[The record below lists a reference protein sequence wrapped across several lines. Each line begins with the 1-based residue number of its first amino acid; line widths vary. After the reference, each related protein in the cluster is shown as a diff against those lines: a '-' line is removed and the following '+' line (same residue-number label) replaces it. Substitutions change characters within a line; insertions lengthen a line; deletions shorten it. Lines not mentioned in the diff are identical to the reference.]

1 MSANLRLYLVSIFG
15 FEYVI
20 RLVPSDAWDNP
31 SPCDKWTARDV
42 AGHSMAVI
50 SNVASRAGVGEPADV
65 FADPPGAFAGFDP
78 PATWYAVRDRLLT
91 ALDRPGALQ
100 TELKS
105 SLGTMT
111 VDAFVGL
118 MIADCT
124 IHTWDLARA
133 AGVDE
138 RLDPMLVDYV
148 QHDLEQ
154 RNPKVLRAPHRYAE
168 AVDATA
174 EYDAQARML
183 LFTGRRP

>member
-1 MSANLRLYLVSIFG
+1 MSANLRNYLVSIFG
-15 FEYVI
+15 FEHVI
-20 RLVPSDAWDNP
+20 RSVPASAWDNP

-42 AGHSMAVI
+42 TGHSMAVI
-50 SNVASRAGVGEPADV
+50 SNVASRAGVGDSADP
-65 FADPPGAFAGFDP
+65 FADPPGTFAGDDP
-78 PATWYAVRDRLLT
+78 LVTWYAVRDRLLT
-91 ALDRPGALQ
+91 ALDHRGALQ

-148 QHDLEQ
+148 QRDLEQ
-154 RNPKVLRAPHRYAE
+154 RKPEMLRAPHRYGE

-174 EYDAQARML
+174 EHDAQTRML